1 MNIRS
6 LSAWLA
12 GAFLFLGTSTTASAI
27 TITDLIGDKDGFG
40 IGATADNPFDFSG
53 ITGPDPDG
61 VTDKWMFGAQNW
73 THSYDPAALG
83 GPITSASI
91 EVFHGGDG
99 NRGPG
104 TLLIESSIVGTL
116 SIAFD
121 PLPSPT
127 NMARLDVFDLTPVLS
142 KLDGS
147 DRVIVSIYQFDG
159 WALDYSELTLVSA
172 VPEPDTLALMCI
184 GLAGAAFARRR
195 KLVAR
200 QLRRG

>member
-6 LSAWLA
+6 LSVWLA
-12 GAFLFLGTSTTASAI
+12 GALLFLAASTTASAI
-27 TITDLIGDKDGFG
+27 VITDLIGDKDGFG

-61 VTDKWMFGAQNW
+61 VTDKWVFGAQNW
-73 THSYDPAALG
+73 THSYDLAALG

-99 NRGPG
+99 NQVPG
-104 TLLIESSIVGTL
+104 TLLIESVAVGTL

-121 PLPSPT
+121 LSATPP
-127 NMARLDVFDLTPVLS
+127 NMARVDVFDLTPVLS

-147 DRVIVSIYQFDG
+147 DRFIISIRDFDS
-159 WALDYSELTLVSA
+159 WVLDYSELTLVSA

>member
-6 LSAWLA
+6 LSVWLA
-12 GAFLFLGTSTTASAI
+12 GALLFLAASTTASAI
-27 TITDLIGDKDGFG
+27 VITDLIGDKDGFG
-40 IGATADNPFDFSG
+40 IGATADNPFDFSL
-53 ITGPDPDG
+53 ISSSPDPDG

-116 SIAFD
+116 SIASD
-121 PLPSPT
+121 PT

-147 DRVIVSIYQFDG
+147 DRVIVSIYQFDS

-200 QLRRG
+200 QLRRR